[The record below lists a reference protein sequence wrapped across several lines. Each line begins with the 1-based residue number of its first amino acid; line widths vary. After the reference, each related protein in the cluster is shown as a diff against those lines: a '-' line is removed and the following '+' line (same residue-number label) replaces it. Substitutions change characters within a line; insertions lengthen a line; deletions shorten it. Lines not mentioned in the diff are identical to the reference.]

1 MDLLSCQMSAVWGS
15 SQSDVLLASSSP
27 PVVTNP
33 SDICPRRFVHLA
45 SSLCA
50 LHTAA
55 GGVAGVYEAGYVPG
69 CGVLSWFTSMK

>member
-1 MDLLSCQMSAVWGS
+1 MSAVRGS

-50 LHTAA
+50 LHTATEGA
-55 GGVAGVYEAGYVPG
+55 AGVCEADYVPG
-69 CGVLSWFTSMK
+69 VWGAELVHVCDMMKK

>member
-1 MDLLSCQMSAVWGS
+1 MSAVWGL

-50 LHTAA
+50 LHIATE
-55 GGVAGVYEAGYVPG
+55 GVRMYMKQIMCQAMWGAEMVHFYE
-69 CGVLSWFTSMK
+69 MIKKK